1 VELKEAIVL
10 RSLDYKDSSKI
21 LYLYTDEGLK
31 SVIAHNVKKMNSI
44 NRVLSQN
51 GNLIKL
57 NYTKSDFPSLKEGEL
72 VNDYP
77 NIRKDLVS
85 YTYMNHIME
94 LIGNTIPTD
103 SDHLKLYSF
112 VKKIFLLLDQEI
124 DPEILS
130 FIFELKL
137 LYFLGYG
144 LNFKECS
151 ICSSKNDLVFSVD
164 YGGLVCS
171 EHLNANQYSYGPEI
185 YKNIMVLYFIDINTT
200 KIPLFETNDKVIIRH
215 ILDILYADY
224 VSYKTKSRGIIKQ
237 IQKY

>member
-1 VELKEAIVL
+1 MELKEAIVL

-31 SVIAHNVKKMNSI
+31 SVIAHSVKKMNSI
-44 NRVLSQN
+44 NRFLSQN

-57 NYTKSDFPSLKEGEL
+57 NFTKSDFPSLKEGEL

-77 NIRKDLVS
+77 NIKKDLVS

-94 LIGNTIPTD
+94 LIGNTIPAD

-112 VKKIFLLLDQEI
+112 VKRLFLLFDEGY
-124 DPEILS
+124 DPEVLS

-144 LNFKECS
+144 LNFKECN
-151 ICSSKNDLVFSVD
+151 ICSSKDDLVFSTEN
-164 YGGLVCS
+164 GGLICS
-171 EHLNANQYSYGPEI
+171 EHLSLNQSSYGPEVYI
-185 YKNIMVLYFIDINTT
+185 NIMKLYVIDINKTLVPILE
-200 KIPLFETNDKVIIRH
+200 KNDKVILRH
-215 ILDILYADY
+215 IIDVLYEDY
-224 VSYKTKSRGIIKQ
+224 VSYKTKSRGIIRQ

>member
-1 VELKEAIVL
+1 MELIEAIVL

-31 SVIAHNVKKMNSI
+31 SVIAHSVKKMNNI
-44 NRVLSQN
+44 NRFLSQN

-77 NIRKDLVS
+77 NVKKDLIS

-94 LIGNTIPTD
+94 LIGNTIPVD
-103 SDHLKLYSF
+103 SDHIKLYSF
-112 VKKIFLLLDQEI
+112 VKRLFLLFDKEI

-144 LNFKECS
+144 LNFKECN
-151 ICSSKNDLVFSVD
+151 ICSKQENLVFSVD
-164 YGGLVCS
+164 NGGLVCA
-171 EHLNANQYSYGPEI
+171 EHLSMNQVSYG
-185 YKNIMVLYFIDINTT
+185 KLYAIDINKTT
-200 KIPLFETNDKVIIRH
+200 IPLLEKNDKVILRH
-215 ILDILYADY
+215 IIDVLYEDY
-224 VSYKTKSRGIIKQ
+224 VSYKTKSRKIIRQ

>member
-1 VELKEAIVL
+1 MELKEAIVL

-31 SVIAHNVKKMNSI
+31 SVIAHSVKKMNSI

-51 GNLIKL
+51 GNLIRL

-94 LIGNTIPTD
+94 LIGNTIPAD

-112 VKKIFLLLDQEI
+112 VKKIFLLLDQGI
-124 DPEILS
+124 DPEALS

-144 LNFKECS
+144 LNFRDCN
-151 ICSSKNDLVFSVD
+151 ICSSKDNLVFSTEN
-164 YGGLVCS
+164 GGLVCS
-171 EHLNANQYSYGPEI
+171 EHLTINQQSYGPLV
-185 YKNIMVLYFIDINTT
+185 YVHLMTLYFIDVNTT
-200 KIPLFETNDKVIIRH
+200 EIPILEQNDKTIIRH
-215 ILDILYADY
+215 IIDVLYQDY
-224 VSYKTKSRGIIKQ
+224 VGYKTKSRGIIKQ

>member
-1 VELKEAIVL
+1 MELKEAIVL

-31 SVIAHNVKKMNSI
+31 SVIAHSVKKMNSI

-51 GNLIKL
+51 GNLIRI

-77 NIRKDLVS
+77 NIRKDLIS

-94 LIGNTIPTD
+94 LIGNTIPSD
-103 SDHLKLYSF
+103 SDHIKLYTF
-112 VKKIFLLLDQEI
+112 VKKIFLLLDQGI
-124 DPEILS
+124 DPEVLS

-144 LNFKECS
+144 LNFKECN
-151 ICSSKNDLVFSVD
+151 ICTSKDNLVFSTD
-164 YGGLVCS
+164 NGGLVCS
-171 EHLNANQYSYGPEI
+171 EHLGLNQHSYGPLI
-185 YKNIMVLYFIDINTT
+185 YVNVMTLYFIDINKTE
-200 KIPLFETNDKVIIRH
+200 IPILEQNDKTIIRH
-215 ILDILYADY
+215 IIDILYSDY
-224 VSYKTKSRGIIKQ
+224 VGYKTKSRGIIKQ

>member
-1 VELKEAIVL
+1 MELKEAIVL

-31 SVIAHNVKKMNSI
+31 SVIAHSVKKMNSI
-44 NRVLSQN
+44 NRFLSQN

-77 NIRKDLVS
+77 NIKKDLTS

-94 LIGNTIPTD
+94 LIGNAIPTD
-103 SDHLKLYSF
+103 SDHNKLYSF
-112 VKKIFLLLDQEI
+112 VKKLFLLFDEGI
-124 DPEILS
+124 DPEVLS

-144 LNFKECS
+144 LNFKECN
-151 ICSSKNDLVFSVD
+151 ICSSKDNLVFSVE

-171 EHLNANQYSYGPEI
+171 EHLKANQVGYDALVYV
-185 YKNIMVLYFIDINTT
+185 NIIKLYVIDIS
-200 KIPLFETNDKVIIRH
+200 KEEIPLLQKKDKVIIRH
-215 ILDILYADY
+215 IIDVLYQDY

-237 IQKY
+237 IMKY